1 MPDVLFHK
9 EGPLAIL
16 TFNRPE
22 ARNAMTFAMY
32 EFLAQQCDVVDSD
45 PEIRVFILRG
55 AGGKAFAS
63 GTDISQFRAFQGPE
77 DALRY
82 EETINR
88 IVGRLEAVQKPV
100 IAQIEGVCV
109 GGGFGMAMA
118 CDLRYCTPESRFGL
132 PIARTLGNCLS
143 MQNYARLVDLVGAA
157 RAKELLFTARL
168 VEGPE
173 ALELG
178 IVNAVLPAGELETRV
193 RELALQIAANAPL
206 TVRASKEAIGRISRA
221 RRQTGGDDRDIV
233 LSCYLSEDFKEGV
246 SAFLEKRTP
255 VWRGR

>member
-1 MPDVLFHK
+1 MADVLFHK
-9 EGPLAIL
+9 DGPLAVL

-32 EFLAQQCDVVDSD
+32 EFLAQQCEVVDND
-45 PEIRVFILRG
+45 PEIRVFVLRG

-63 GTDISQFRAFQGPE
+63 GTDISQFRAFQTPA

-100 IAQIEGVCV
+100 IAMIEGVCV

-118 CDLRYCTPESRFGL
+118 CDLRFCTPESRFGL

-143 MQNYARLVDLVGAA
+143 MQNYGRLIDLVGTAK
-157 RAKELLFTARL
+157 AKELLFTARL

-173 ALELG
+173 AEQLG
-178 IVNAVLPAGELETRV
+178 IVNAVVDGGGLEAKV
-193 RELALQIAANAPL
+193 REIARQIAANAPL
-206 TVRASKEAIGRISRA
+206 TITASKEAIRRVNAA
-221 RRQTGGDDRDIV
+221 RRETGGDDHDII
-233 LSCYLSEDFKEGV
+233 LSCYMSEDFKEGV

-255 VWRGR
+255 VWKGR